1 MRENM
6 HTQTKRVVGELRAHI
21 DCSCGTQVQSTR
33 AFRATSLSSTT
44 VSTPGG
50 LRSNSLQPR
59 MVHGLSHTAQS
70 GRTDGRI
77 RLHR

>member
-33 AFRATSLSSTT
+33 AFKGENLGLKVDRAFAMHVKRTKE
-44 VSTPGG
+44 
-50 LRSNSLQPR
+50 QAK
-59 MVHGLSHTAQS
+59 AQQVNAE
-70 GRTDGRI
+70 RYPNTRPKI
-77 RLHR
+77 KEN